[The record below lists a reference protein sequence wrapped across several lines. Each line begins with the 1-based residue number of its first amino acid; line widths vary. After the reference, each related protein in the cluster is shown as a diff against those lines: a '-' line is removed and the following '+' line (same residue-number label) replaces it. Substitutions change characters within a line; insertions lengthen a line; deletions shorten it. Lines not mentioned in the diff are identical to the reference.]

1 MRVTAIE
8 GIFALAT
15 EYNLA
20 RILIREMGES
30 LFKAKKELEVTTSD
44 WGSIYKEMGAKPFVN
59 ATGSVTLLGGSTPV
73 PEVKAAMDAADSAY
87 IPLIELEQIAGD
99 RIADMLGVPAAYV
112 TSGAGSALTLATAAF
127 MAGTDDAKVEQLPD
141 TTGMPNEILIQ
152 KRQRYWY
159 DRCLELAGA
168 KLVEFGDENGTT
180 EDDLRDAISDRT
192 AAVHYVVYEQKPID
206 PNVLTLEQV
215 LEITHAA
222 GKPVSVDAAGQVYP
236 LENFGKYVK
245 MGADFQCIA
254 AKYMGAPH
262 STGFALGTKEVID
275 AISRHSFVGYEGRRV
290 RGIGRP
296 QKIDRQ
302 EIMGVVAA
310 VDRWLTINHE
320 DRLAFAENQSQA
332 ILKPLQGIPGVSAKI
347 NTNIIGHQ
355 PFGVILSLDSAIVGF
370 TNDDLVEKLQNG
382 DPSIWMRVSMDAPQI
397 EIHVFGMSEGQP
409 ELVGNAI
416 ADAVKG

>member
-1 MRVTAIE
+1 
-8 GIFALAT
+8 
-15 EYNLA
+15 
-20 RILIREMGES
+20 
-30 LFKAKKELEVTTSD
+30 VTTNY
-44 WGSIYKEMGAKPFVN
+44 WGSIYKEMGAKPVIN

-87 IPLIELEQIAGD
+87 IPLIELEQVAGD
-99 RIADMLGVPAAYV
+99 RIAEMLGVPAAYI

-168 KLVEFGDENGTT
+168 KLVEFGDEDGTT
-180 EDDLRDAISDRT
+180 EEDLKNAVNERT
-192 AAVHYVVYEQKPID
+192 AAVHYVVYEQKPTD

-222 GKPVSVDAAGQVYP
+222 GKPVSVDAAGQIYP

-262 STGFALGTKEVID
+262 STGFALGTKKVID
-275 AISRHSFVGYEGRRV
+275 AISRHSFVGYEGRRI

>member
-1 MRVTAIE
+1 M
-8 GIFALAT
+8 
-15 EYNLA
+15 
-20 RILIREMGES
+20 
-30 LFKAKKELEVTTSD
+30 TTND
-44 WGSIYKEMGAKPFVN
+44 WGSIYKAMGAKPVVN

-87 IPLIELEQIAGD
+87 IPLIELEQVAGD
-99 RIADMLGVPAAYV
+99 RIAAMLGVPAAYV

-127 MAGTDDAKVEQLPD
+127 MAGTDDVKVEQLPD

-180 EDDLRDAISDRT
+180 EEDLKNAINERT
-192 AAVHYVVYEQKPID
+192 AAVHYVVYEQKPTD

-222 GKPVSVDAAGQVYP
+222 GKPVSVDAAGQIYP

-275 AISRHSFVGYEGRRV
+275 AISRHSFVGYEGRRI

-332 ILKPLQGIPGVSAKI
+332 VLKPLQGIPGVTAKI
-347 NTNIIGHQ
+347 NNNIMGHQ

>member
-1 MRVTAIE
+1 M
-8 GIFALAT
+8 
-15 EYNLA
+15 
-20 RILIREMGES
+20 
-30 LFKAKKELEVTTSD
+30 TTNY
-44 WGSIYKEMGAKPFVN
+44 WGSIYKEMGAKPVIN

-87 IPLIELEQIAGD
+87 IPLIELEQVAGD
-99 RIADMLGVPAAYV
+99 RIAEMLGVPAAYI

-168 KLVEFGDENGTT
+168 KLVEFGDEDGTT
-180 EDDLRDAISDRT
+180 EEDLKNAVNERT
-192 AAVHYVVYEQKPID
+192 AAVHYVVYEQKPTD

-222 GKPVSVDAAGQVYP
+222 GKPVSVDAAGQIYP

-262 STGFALGTKEVID
+262 STGFALGTKKVID
-275 AISRHSFVGYEGRRV
+275 AISRHSFVGYEGRRI

-332 ILKPLQGIPGVSAKI
+332 VLKPLQGIPGVTAKI
-347 NTNIIGHQ
+347 NNNIMGHQ

-416 ADAVKG
+416 AAAVKG